1 MRDLMCSV
9 ASGACHNLT
18 VLMFFIDGHGVG
30 NGDLSNE
37 TSETK
42 HCHNQAVVHTANLNE
57 TLVQEFGRA
66 EMDNAQ
72 SGETSKIGISDAATR
87 CSRRKTLPEDA
98 LNGDGRRTEI
108 NMTSEDEVAS
118 EDASENGVASEDG
131 VPDCC
136 AGGSCRHEFLA

>member
-30 NGDLSNE
+30 NGGLSNE

-57 TLVQEFGRA
+57 TLVKEFGRA

-98 LNGDGRRTEI
+98 LNGDGRRTEKNDI
-108 NMTSEDEVAS
+108 
-118 EDASENGVASEDG
+118 
-131 VPDCC
+131 
-136 AGGSCRHEFLA
+136 